1 MTSMARPGG
10 RTARVRRA
18 VLRATGD
25 LLAEVGLSGT
35 DLATVARDAGVG
47 KSTVYR
53 RWGST
58 PALIAD
64 LLVEMADES
73 SPRSRTGS
81 LTGDLRANALLVQTT
96 LDDRRQGR
104 LFAAIIAAATTDP
117 DTAQAL
123 ERFYDTRI
131 TEWSPCVDEAVE
143 RGEAPAGTDGVTVIR
158 AVSAPLYYHRLTRAD
173 PIGRDRAI
181 LAADAAVAAVVAGVF
196 A

>member
-1 MTSMARPGG
+1 MSSMARPGG
-10 RTARVRRA
+10 RTARVRRT

-25 LLAEVGLSGT
+25 LLAEHGLPGV
-35 DLATVARDAGVG
+35 DLATVAHDAGVG

-64 LLVEMADES
+64 LLVDMADES
-73 SPRSRTGS
+73 SPRSHTGS
-81 LTGDLRANALLVQTT
+81 LAGDLRANALLVQTT

-104 LFAAIIAAATTDP
+104 LFAAIIAAATIDP
-117 DTAQAL
+117 ETAQAL

-131 TEWSPCVDEAVE
+131 AEWTPCVDDAVR
-143 RGEAPAGTDGVTVIR
+143 RGEAPAGTDGVAVIR
-158 AVSAPLYYHRLTRAD
+158 AVSAPLYYHRLTRTD

-181 LAADAAVAAVVAGVF
+181 VAADAATAAVGAGVF
-196 A
+196 T

>member
-1 MTSMARPGG
+1 MARPGG

-25 LLAEVGLSGT
+25 LLAEHGLPGI
-35 DLATVARDAGVG
+35 DLATVAHDAGVG

-64 LLVEMADES
+64 LLVDMADES
-73 SPRSRTGS
+73 SPRSHTGS

-104 LFAAIIAAATTDP
+104 LFAAIIAAATIDP
-117 DTAQAL
+117 ETAQAL

-131 TEWSPCVDEAVE
+131 AEWTPCVDDAIR
-143 RGEAPAGTDGVTVIR
+143 RGEAPVATDGVTVIR
-158 AVSAPLYYHRLTRAD
+158 AVSAPLYYHLLTRTD

-181 LAADAAVAAVVAGVF
+181 VAADAAASAAGAGVF

>member
-1 MTSMARPGG
+1 MTRPGG

-25 LLAEVGLSGT
+25 LLADVGLQGT

-53 RWGST
+53 RWGSA

-81 LTGDLRANALLVQTT
+81 LAGDLRANALLVQTT

-104 LFAAIIAAATTDP
+104 LFSAIIAAATADFA
-117 DTAQAL
+117 TARAL
-123 ERFYDTRI
+123 ERFYDTRLA
-131 TEWSPCVDEAVE
+131 EWSPCVDDAVA
-143 RGEAPAGTDGVTVIR
+143 RGEAPARTDGVAVIR
-158 AVSAPLYYHRLTRAD
+158 AVSAPLYYHRLTRTD
-173 PIGRDRAI
+173 PIGPDRAV
-181 LAADAAVAAVVAGVF
+181 LAADAAVAAVRAGVF

>member
-1 MTSMARPGG
+1 MTSMTRPGG

-25 LLAEVGLSGT
+25 LLADVGFHGT
-35 DLATVARDAGVG
+35 DLTTVARDAGVG

-64 LLVEMADES
+64 LLVEMAEES

-81 LTGDLRANALLVQTT
+81 LAGDLRANAALVQTT

-104 LFAAIIAAATTDP
+104 LFAAIIAAATADP
-117 DTAQAL
+117 QTAQAL

-131 TEWSPCVDEAVE
+131 AEWTPCVEEAIE
-143 RGEAPAGTDGVTVIR
+143 RGEAPPGTDGGAVIR
-158 AVSAPLYYHRLTRAD
+158 AVSAPLYYHRLTRTD
-173 PIGRDRAI
+173 PIGSDRAF
-181 LAADAAVAAVVAGVF
+181 LAADAAACAAGAGVF

>member
-1 MTSMARPGG
+1 MARPGG

>member
-1 MTSMARPGG
+1 MTSMTRPGG
-10 RTARVRRA
+10 RTARVRKA

-25 LLAEVGLSGT
+25 LLAEVGLHGT

-53 RWGST
+53 RWGSA

-81 LTGDLRANALLVQTT
+81 LAGDLRANALLVQTT

-104 LFAAIIAAATTDP
+104 LFAAIIAAATADP

-131 TEWSPCVDEAVE
+131 AEWAPCVDEAVE
-143 RGEAPAGTDGVTVIR
+143 HGEAPAGTDGVAVIR
-158 AVSAPLYYHRLTRAD
+158 AVSAPLYYHRLTRTD
-173 PIGRDRAI
+173 PIGRDRAHR
-181 LAADAAVAAVVAGVF
+181 AADAATCAASAGIF